1 MFAGSSTG
9 GATQPPSLDEV
20 VVLHFVALV
29 QKAGRLLELDGNKPF
44 PIDHGASSPETLLQV
59 QSASLGDS
67 FARCTKMKICPF
79 GDAPFLE
86 APALMHSLSLC
97 AQLPGW
103 ERPLTD
109 SCGTLLLAECL

>member
-1 MFAGSSTG
+1 MTLCAGAELLKLVEVDVQETQHSLSSIELPSRATKTCLQAAAQE

-59 QSASLGDS
+59 PSA
-67 FARCTKMKICPF
+67 FQT
-79 GDAPFLE
+79 
-86 APALMHSLSLC
+86 
-97 AQLPGW
+97 
-103 ERPLTD
+103 
-109 SCGTLLLAECL
+109 